1 MLARAPR
8 EGPISQA
15 STMQDGPHD
24 VLVIGAGAAG
34 LAAAMELASAGR
46 SVRVLEARD
55 RIGGRI
61 WTRGEPGFPVPIE
74 LGAEFIHGE
83 PDSTFALLRRL
94 GVAAV
99 DTQGPHWTCRQGRLA
114 LRGDLFRQVH
124 AALRRSRARLRA
136 RDLSFEAFLSRIGSR
151 QLNRDARALALALV
165 EGFDAADPATVS
177 ARSIVEEWVGGEA
190 LDAPQFR
197 PLGGYGALLAP
208 IAVSLEQ
215 AGVALQT
222 NSVVREL
229 RWRKGAVEAEGLRL
243 GESFRARAKQ
253 AIVALPLGVLQLPP
267 GAPAGVRF
275 DPPLA
280 GKDRALRQLGSGP
293 VLKAVLRFDD
303 PFWER
308 AARGGCRDAA
318 FFHVPDAPFPTF
330 WTALP
335 VRAPLL
341 VAWAGGPGAARLAG
355 AHRDEVLEVVFASL
369 RSAFGARLL
378 RRARLESA
386 ALHDWQRDPF
396 ARGAYSYV
404 LTGGGPARRALARPL
419 QDTLFFAGE
428 ATDFRGEAGT
438 VAGALQSGRAA
449 GRAASRVRD

>member
-1 MLARAPR
+1 M
-8 EGPISQA
+8 S
-15 STMQDGPHD
+15 HD

-46 SVRVLEARD
+46 SVQVLEARN
-55 RIGGRI
+55 RVGGRI
-61 WTRGEPGFPVPIE
+61 WTRSEAGLPVPIE

-83 PDSTFALLRRL
+83 PDSTFSLLRRF

-99 DTQGPHWTCRQGRLA
+99 DTQGPHWTCRRGRLA

-124 AALRRSRARLRA
+124 AALGRSRARLRA
-136 RDLSFEAFLSRIGSR
+136 RDLSFEELLARIGGR
-151 QLNRDARALALALV
+151 RLTRDARALALALV

-177 ARSIVEEWVGGEA
+177 ARSIVEEWVGGDA

-197 PLGGYGALLAP
+197 PLGGYGSLLAP
-208 IAVSLEQ
+208 MVAALER
-215 AGVALQT
+215 GGTALQM

-229 RWRKGAVEAEGLRL
+229 RWRKGAVEAEGVRL
-243 GESFRARAKQ
+243 GESFRARAKR

-267 GAPAGVRF
+267 DAPGSLRF

-280 GKDRALRQLGSGP
+280 SKQRALGQLGSGP
-293 VLKAVLRFDD
+293 VLKAVLRFSA

-318 FFHVPDAPFPTF
+318 FFYVPDAPFPTF

-335 VRAPLL
+335 VRVPLL
-341 VAWAGGPGAARLAG
+341 VAWAGGPGAARLTG
-355 AHRDEVLEVVFASL
+355 ANREDVLKVVLASL
-369 RSAFGARLL
+369 RAAFGARLA
-378 RRARLESA
+378 RSARLESA
-386 ALHDWQRDPF
+386 ALHDWQQDPF

-404 LTGGGPARRALARPL
+404 LAGGGPARRALAGPL
-419 QDTLFFAGE
+419 EDTLYFAGD

-449 GRAASRVRD
+449 GRAASRGRG